1 MELNFGYSDLTNC
14 PKIYHPLAAARL
26 EQPVKPRLR
35 NILAAAL
42 LCLSAAALPARADHL
57 KLGNE
62 GVYPP
67 FSMVDSTGKLVGVEP
82 DLAREMCKRMDADC
96 EFVVMD
102 FKALI
107 PSLIQGKFNALVSQT
122 VPLPERKEKAL
133 FSIPVLFN
141 PDTFV
146 VPKDSNYA
154 LTKEGLK
161 GLRIGMVRG
170 GAQTKWLLDHFGD
183 AVDVTYY
190 NNVDEIRLDL
200 LAKRLDM
207 TMGPKIN
214 WTLTLI
220 DKPEGKDWK
229 LAGGDMWTG
238 DPSVPPAERGRSW
251 LVKKGDDALLA
262 RMNTAL
268 SSMMAD
274 CTFTRIRKQ
283 YIDFALQD
291 ADAACDKQ

>member
-1 MELNFGYSDLTNC
+1 LTGHAPENREFAVTTSLLRRILSLGLIAAC
-14 PKIYHPLAAARL
+14 AAA
-26 EQPVKPRLR
+26 
-35 NILAAAL
+35 A
-42 LCLSAAALPARADHL
+42 PARAEHL

-67 FSMVDSTGKLVGVEP
+67 FSMVDSTGTLVGVEP
-82 DLAREMCKRMDADC
+82 DVAREMCKRMGADC
-96 EFVVMD
+96 EFLVMD

-107 PSLIQGKFNALVSQT
+107 PSLLQGKFNILVSQT

-133 FSIPVLFN
+133 FSIPLLFN

-170 GAQTKWLLDHFGD
+170 GAQTRWLTDHFGD
-183 AVDVTYY
+183 AVNQIYY

-200 LAKRLDM
+200 LAKRVDI

-262 RMNTAL
+262 RVNAAL

-274 CTFTRIRKQ
+274 CTFTKIRKQ
-283 YIDFALQD
+283 YISFSLQE
-291 ADAACDKQ
+291 ADAACDKP